1 LQSQAI
7 PSEEFYF
14 KAVTLISTTP
24 EDLANVLSSEK
35 LRLFWDLRSIA
46 VHKTNEDQ
54 LLVTYETPS

>member
-1 LQSQAI
+1 MQ
-7 PSEEFYF
+7 EEFYF

-35 LRLFWDLRSIA
+35 FRLCWDLRSIG
-46 VHKTNEDQ
+46 VHKTVDDQ